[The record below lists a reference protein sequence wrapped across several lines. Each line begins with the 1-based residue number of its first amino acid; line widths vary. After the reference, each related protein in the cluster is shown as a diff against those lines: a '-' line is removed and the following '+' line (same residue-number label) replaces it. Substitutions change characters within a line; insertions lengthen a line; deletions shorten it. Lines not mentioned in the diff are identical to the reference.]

1 MDSQY
6 IKKAIN
12 HVSSDKIPYLLQITR
27 NANAKYGD
35 MLLKDYY
42 NKDIMSAYEKILF
55 LNVMQYIFLLE
66 ITQ

>member
-1 MDSQY
+1 MRDGHIHSPYCPHGSSDRFEQY

-12 HVSSDKIPYLLQITR
+12 HVASDKIPYLLQITR

-42 NKDIMSAYEKILF
+42 NKDIK
-55 LNVMQYIFLLE
+55 
-66 ITQ
+66 